1 MQSFRLAGNNP
12 PYSDTLPQP
21 RPPTTR
27 RLISR
32 LTSWRVVLLVVW
44 AVSATYGFH
53 YLGRGWIPN
62 EEGTLALSA
71 ERVLAGELPHRD
83 FDTGYTGGWSY
94 VNALAFKSLG
104 TNLMSPRLVLF
115 AVFLLWIPTVYYIAS
130 RFAGPLLAGLTV
142 LLCAAWSLPIYS
154 GAMPSWYNLF
164 LAMFGVAALFR
175 YLETERRRWL
185 LVAGVLGG
193 MSFLFKMI
201 GLYYVAG
208 VLLFLAYHEQVLARR
223 TLTAPSEGGRN
234 YLYLI
239 TFGLLLFIGMLAAVV
254 RLRPNVEAVIHF
266 VLPGAAIVVLV
277 LAGEHAESRG
287 RLPQRVAGLLRL
299 AAPFGLGVLIP
310 ILVFLIPYVFTDSLT
325 ALADDLFGAP
335 ASQTTFASRAMPGL
349 HTFAAALPVVA
360 LFGLAPLWRGRGRIS
375 WLVGTAAAIAAGALL
390 LAAGNQAVY
399 RTVWHSMRALGPV
412 TVVAGAWYLER
423 RRVSTVVADI
433 PDLPRQQ
440 IVLLLSTTA
449 VCGLVQFPFAAPI
462 YFFYFAPL
470 MLLAGVALISR
481 LPSVRPKLTAAT
493 LTFYLLFTV
502 FWIHPVYIWAMGERF
517 VRADR
522 ETVLSIDRGGG
533 IRVNR
538 ADAALYQRL
547 VAEIR
552 AHAQDG
558 FIYVTPD
565 APEVYFLAGFNNPT
579 RIFFDYADDPV
590 GRTARILDMLE
601 RRRVR
606 VVVINRFP
614 AHSGNPPTDLIDSLE
629 TRYPNAKELDHFV
642 VRWIE

>member
-1 MQSFRLAGNNP
+1 MGDA
-12 PYSDTLPQP
+12 LPQP
-21 RPPTTR
+21 SPPTTR
-27 RLISR
+27 RFVSR
-32 LTSWRVVLLVVW
+32 LTSWRVILLVVW
-44 AVSATYGFH
+44 ALSATYSFH
-53 YLGRGWIPN
+53 YLSRGWIPHD
-62 EEGTLALSA
+62 EGTLGLSA
-71 ERVLAGELPHRD
+71 ELVLAGELPHRD
-83 FDTGYTGGWSY
+83 FDVGYTGGLSFLH
-94 VNALAFKSLG
+94 ALAFKSLG

-130 RFAGPLLAGLTV
+130 RFTGPLLAGLTV
-142 LLCAAWSLPIYS
+142 LLAAAWSLPNYS
-154 GAMPSWYNLF
+154 AAMPSWYNLF
-164 LAMFGVAALFR
+164 LAVFGVAALFR

-223 TLTAPSEGGRN
+223 TLAASREGGRN

-239 TFGLLLFIGMLAAVV
+239 AFGLLLFIGLLAAVV

-266 VLPGAAIVVLV
+266 VLPGAAIVALL
-277 LAGEHAESRG
+277 LAGEHAEPRG
-287 RLPQRVAGLLRL
+287 RLQQRVAGLVRL

-310 ILVFLIPYVFTDSLT
+310 IVVFLIPYVLTDSLA

-335 ASQTTFASRAMPGL
+335 ASQTAFASRDMPGL

-360 LFGLAPLWRGRGRIS
+360 LFGLAPRWRRRGRIS

-390 LAAGNQAVY
+390 LAADNQALY
-399 RTVWHSMRALGPV
+399 RTVWHSMRALGPI
-412 TVVAGAWYLER
+412 TVVAGAWYVER
-423 RRVSTVVADI
+423 RRVSSAVADI

-440 IVLLLSTTA
+440 IVLLLSITA
-449 VCGLVQFPFAAPI
+449 ECGLVQFPMSGPI

-470 MLLAGVALISR
+470 MLLAAVALISR
-481 LPSVRPKLTAAT
+481 LPSVTPKLTAAA
-493 LTFYLLFTV
+493 LTFYLLFAV
-502 FWIHPVYIWAMGERF
+502 FWIHPGYIWAMGERF

-522 ETVLSIDRGGG
+522 ETVLSTDRGGG

-538 ADAALYQRL
+538 TDAALYPRL
-547 VAEIR
+547 IAEIR

-565 APEVYFLAGFNNPT
+565 APEVYFLAGFNNLT
-579 RIFFDYADDPV
+579 RTFFDFADDPV
-590 GRTARILDMLE
+590 GRTARILDMIE

-606 VVVINRFP
+606 VVVINRSPGF
-614 AHSGNPPTDLIDSLE
+614 SGNPPTDLIDSLE
-629 TRYPNAKELDHFV
+629 TRYPNAKELHHFV

>member
-1 MQSFRLAGNNP
+1 MADLPKFLPGGFLNPPQSFLKVD
-12 PYSDTLPQP
+12 S
-21 RPPTTR
+21 
-27 RLISR
+27 
-32 LTSWRVVLLVVW
+32 
-44 AVSATYGFH
+44 
-53 YLGRGWIPN
+53 
-62 EEGTLALSA
+62 
-71 ERVLAGELPHRD
+71 
-83 FDTGYTGGWSY
+83 
-94 VNALAFKSLG
+94 
-104 TNLMSPRLVLF
+104 
-115 AVFLLWIPTVYYIAS
+115 VF
-130 RFAGPLLAGLTV
+130 LAGLTA

-164 LAMFGVAALFR
+164 LAVFGVAALFR
-175 YLETERRRWL
+175 YLETEQRRWL
-185 LVAGVLGG
+185 FVAGVLGG
-193 MSFLFKMI
+193 MSILFKMI

-208 VLLFLAYHEQVLARR
+208 VLLFLAYHEQVLARK
-223 TLTAPSEGGRN
+223 TLKAPSEGGRN

-239 TFGLLLFIGMLAAVV
+239 AFGLLLFIGMLAAVV
-254 RLRPNVEAVIHF
+254 RMRPNVEAVIHF

-277 LAGEHAESRG
+277 LAGEHAEPRG
-287 RLPQRVAGLLRL
+287 RLPQRAAGLLRL
-299 AAPFGLGVLIP
+299 TVPFGLGVLIP
-310 ILVFLIPYVFTDSLT
+310 IVVFLIPYLLTDSLA

-335 ASQTTFASRAMPGL
+335 ASQAAFAYRDMPGL

-360 LFGLAPLWRGRGRIS
+360 LFGLAPRWHGRIS
-375 WLVGTAAAIAAGALL
+375 WLVGTAAAIAAGVLL

-423 RRVSTVVADI
+423 RRVSTDVADI

-440 IVLLLSTTA
+440 IVLLLSITA
-449 VCGLVQFPFAAPI
+449 VCGLVQFPMAGPI

-470 MLLAGVALISR
+470 MLLAGVALISQ
-481 LPSVRPKLTAAT
+481 LPSVRPKLTAAA
-493 LTFYLLFTV
+493 LTFYLLFAV
-502 FWIHPVYIWAMGERF
+502 FWIHPGYIWAMGERF

-522 ETVLSIDRGGG
+522 ETVLSTERGGG

-538 ADAALYQRL
+538 TDAALYPRL
-547 VAEIR
+547 IAEIR

-565 APEVYFLAGFNNPT
+565 APEVYFLAGFNNLT
-579 RIFFDYADDPV
+579 RTFFDFADDPV
-590 GRTARILDMLE
+590 GRTARILDMIE

-614 AHSGNPPTDLIDSLE
+614 GFSGNPPTDLIDSLE